1 MVKFKVI
8 ATEDN
13 ITITLAEVRSTK
25 KLIIEYSD
33 LKEKIEMVSVDNVY
47 EEIRNQIRE
56 TYGVEKPKIKLDPDN
71 KTKNK
76 IASIAQYN
84 KDTFDAL

>member
-8 ATEDN
+8 STDDN
-13 ITITLAEVRSTK
+13 FTITLAEVKSSK
-25 KLIIEYSD
+25 KLIIKYSD
-33 LKEKIEMVSVDNVY
+33 LKEKIEMVSVDSVY
-47 EEIRNQIRE
+47 EEIRNRIRE
-56 TYGVEKPKIKLDPDN
+56 TYGVENPAIKLDLDN
-71 KTKNK
+71 RTKNK